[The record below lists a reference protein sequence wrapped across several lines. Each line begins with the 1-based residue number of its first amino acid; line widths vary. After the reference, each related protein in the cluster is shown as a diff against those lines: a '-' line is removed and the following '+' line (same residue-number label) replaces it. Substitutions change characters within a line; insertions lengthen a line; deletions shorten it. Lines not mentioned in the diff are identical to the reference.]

1 MKKICC
7 FLVLFCVL
15 FSACSRQTQA
25 QTQTQYTTLDGDIVD
40 ASYDA
45 VAKVKDFKCDVS
57 FRERQ
62 FTIEGEKAKEIYKL
76 LSDNLSQEKRVAS
89 APDVESIDILFY
101 SGEKI
106 DRSPYALVDGGT
118 IYGIYHVSR
127 DMVWFS
133 PSPVVSVAY
142 FYETEPTLF
151 EQVCALTG
159 VNEG

>member
-1 MKKICC
+1 MKRVCC
-7 FLVLFCVL
+7 VLVLLCL
-15 FSACSRQTQA
+15 LLSACSKQA
-25 QTQTQYTTLDGDIVD
+25 QTHFTTLDGDIIVD

-45 VAKVKDFKCDVS
+45 VSKVKDFKCDVS

-76 LSDNLSQEKRVAS
+76 LSDNLSQEKRDAP

-106 DRSPYALVDGGT
+106 DHSPYALVDGGT

-133 PSPVVSVAY
+133 PSPVTSVVY